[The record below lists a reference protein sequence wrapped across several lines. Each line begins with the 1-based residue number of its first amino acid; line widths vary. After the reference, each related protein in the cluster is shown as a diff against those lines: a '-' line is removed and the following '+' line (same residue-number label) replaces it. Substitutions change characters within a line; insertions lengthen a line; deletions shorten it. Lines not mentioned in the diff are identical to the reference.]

1 MMENKI
7 NQNGAKP
14 AYEPVKV
21 QVQQI
26 NPTGVLCSSGESGS
40 SIASMNLNAD
50 AGDAF
55 M

>member
-1 MMENKI
+1 MENKI

-26 NPTGVLCSSGESGS
+26 NPTGVLCQSGG
-40 SIASMNLNAD
+40 INSMTDDNTYNGL
-50 AGDAF
+50 F
-55 M
+55 